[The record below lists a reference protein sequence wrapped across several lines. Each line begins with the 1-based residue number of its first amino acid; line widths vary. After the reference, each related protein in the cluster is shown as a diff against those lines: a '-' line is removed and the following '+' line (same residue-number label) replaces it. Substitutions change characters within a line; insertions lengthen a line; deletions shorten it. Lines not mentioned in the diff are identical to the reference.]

1 MVNHNSKKSMSF
13 NRLLPNILTVLALC
27 SGLTAIRF
35 ALNEKWEEAVISLVI
50 ACFLDGIDGLVA
62 RILRGATKFGAELDS
77 LSDAVSF
84 GVVPSILVYLWA
96 MNTAGTIGWALS
108 LFYTVCC
115 ILRLARFNTMEVDPS
130 VPGWS
135 KNYFVGVP
143 SPAAAGLIILPLIYS
158 FYFEAGIFN
167 NPTIVGFFLI
177 IVSLLMVSRVPTFSI
192 KRSRIPNKL
201 VLPLMLLVALLTVF
215 LVTDTWATLGLL
227 GLLYIISIPFS
238 CISFYNS
245 AKKSTE

>member
-115 ILRLARFNTMEVDPS
+115 F
-130 VPGWS
+130 
-135 KNYFVGVP
+135 
-143 SPAAAGLIILPLIYS
+143 PAAEI
-158 FYFEAGIFN
+158 N
-167 NPTIVGFFLI
+167 
-177 IVSLLMVSRVPTFSI
+177 
-192 KRSRIPNKL
+192 
-201 VLPLMLLVALLTVF
+201 
-215 LVTDTWATLGLL
+215 
-227 GLLYIISIPFS
+227 
-238 CISFYNS
+238 
-245 AKKSTE
+245 